1 MKRLM
6 HFAMSLLIIALPSS
20 SFSAGGGGEPIVIV
34 ADTRWTSG
42 ISHWWATLYNE
53 SHLYFTIVTCIIIPV
68 VGVIFGVIT
77 DFIMAHIGID
87 LTKRGH
93 GGH

>member
-1 MKRLM
+1 MRRFIFPILA
-6 HFAMSLLIIALPSS
+6 FLFLVLPVTALA
-20 SFSAGGGGEPIVIV
+20 AGGGGSSIVIV

-53 SHLYFTIVTCIIIPV
+53 SHLYFTLVTIIIIPV
-68 VGVIFGVIT
+68 VGVIFGTIA

>member
-1 MKRLM
+1 M
-6 HFAMSLLIIALPSS
+6 HRIATLALGLLALLIPASALA
-20 SFSAGGGGEPIVIV
+20 AGGGGEPIVIV
-34 ADTRWTSG
+34 ADTRWTTG

-53 SHLYFTIVTCIIIPV
+53 SHLYFTIVTCILIPI
-68 VGVIFGVIT
+68 VGIIFGVIT